1 MINLDTL
8 LPPHSKWRKFLKALL
23 IRAQWVPKDI
33 TKNFKRIDKSG
44 FDAIRTSLETHYFS
58 DSYTQTVQGQEDL
71 LEHLLRRLE
80 MDRRLVAPWLH
91 NAKPLKGAH
100 ILEIGCG
107 TGSSTVSLAE
117 QGARVTAID
126 ILEKSLTVAK
136 ERCRIYGL
144 DVEFH
149 QANAIEAQ
157 KMFMDRHFDF
167 IIFYASLEHMTL
179 DERLHSMHSTWEM
192 LSPGDL
198 WCVIESPNRLWYYDS
213 HTSLLP
219 FYHWLPDDLA
229 FRYARFSPREKL
241 REQFKEHTPESQL
254 AFFRMGRGI
263 SFHEFEIAMKP
274 TKELNIASCMWLYN
288 RKRNPL
294 IWLKWR
300 FSMEYQ
306 YDKLLS
312 RICPSVDK
320 GFLQPWLDL
329 IIKK

>member
-1 MINLDTL
+1 MINLDKL
-8 LPPHSKWRKFLKALL
+8 LPPNSKRRKFAKNLL
-23 IRAQWVPKDI
+23 IEAQWVPKNI
-33 TKNFKRIDKSG
+33 SKNFKKIDKSD
-44 FDAIRTSLETHYFS
+44 FDLIRTSLEKNYFS
-58 DSYTQTVQGQEDL
+58 QSKAQTEQGQEDL
-71 LEHLLRRLE
+71 LEHLYRRLE
-80 MDRRLVAPWLH
+80 MDRRLVAPWLNSVKH
-91 NAKPLKGAH
+91 LKGSH

-126 ILEKSLTVAK
+126 ILEKSLAVAK
-136 ERCRIYGL
+136 ERCKIYGL

-149 QANAIEAQ
+149 QANATEVP
-157 KMFMDRHFDF
+157 KLFLNKHFDF

-179 DERLHSMHSTWEM
+179 DERLDAMHATWEM

-219 FYHWLPDDLA
+219 FYNWLPDELA
-229 FRYARFSPREKL
+229 FRYSRFSPREHFK
-241 REQFKEHTPESQL
+241 EQFQELTSESQL
-254 AFFRMGRGI
+254 AFIRLGRGI
-263 SFHEFEIAMKP
+263 SFHEFELAMKP
-274 TKELNIASCMWLYN
+274 LTALKVVSCMWLYN

-300 FSMEYQ
+300 FSLEYK
-306 YDKLLS
+306 YDKILS
-312 RICPSVDK
+312 RISPGIHE

-329 IIKK
+329 IIEK

>member
-8 LPPHSKWRKFLKALL
+8 FPPHSKSRKFLKGLL
-23 IRAQWVPKDI
+23 LQAQWVPKSI
-33 TKNFKRIDKSG
+33 SKNFKQIDKSG
-44 FDAIRTSLETHYFS
+44 FDVIKTSLEKNYFS
-58 DSYTQTVQGQEDL
+58 ESYMETKQGQDDL
-71 LEHLLRRLE
+71 SEHLFKRLE
-80 MDRRLVAPWLH
+80 WDRRLVAPWL
-91 NAKPLKGAH
+91 NSAKLLKGAQ

-117 QGARVTAID
+117 QGANVTAID
-126 ILEKSLTVAK
+126 ILEKSLAVAK

-167 IIFYASLEHMTL
+167 IVFYASLEHMTL
-179 DERLHSMHSTWEM
+179 DERLQAMQSTWDM
-192 LSPGDL
+192 LSPGGL

-229 FRYARFSPREKL
+229 LRYARFSPRDNF
-241 REQFKEHTPESQL
+241 REPFKEATLESQL
-254 AFFRMGRGI
+254 AFLRMGRGI
-263 SFHEFEIAMKP
+263 SFHEFELAMKP
-274 TKELNIASCMWLYN
+274 AKELNIVSCMWLYN

-300 FSMEYQ
+300 FSMEHQ

-312 RICPSVDK
+312 RICPAVDK